1 MQRRFTLEGFG
12 RHVPDRVLTNADL
25 ETMVDTS
32 DDWIT
37 TRTGIKERHIVAPGE
52 AGSDLALKASR
63 RALDYAGRAAGEL
76 SHIYV
81 ATFTPDTVCPPCACV
96 LQDKLGLKN
105 LACMDIAAACSG
117 FLFALDTAM
126 GAVARDPEAVALVC
140 ASEVV
145 TSRTNWSD
153 RATCVLFG
161 DGAGAAVLSA
171 RAPKPGQAEVEDLII
186 RSDGALGPL
195 LTVKG
200 GGSANPY
207 KLGEPVRADH
217 FIEMNGPEIYKN
229 AVRNMTQVCED
240 ILARNAMT
248 LDDVDLFIPHQA
260 NLRIMEGVAKR
271 LHCPT
276 EKVMVTVDRYG
287 NTAAA
292 SAPIALADALA
303 ERRCGPGS
311 RVLLTTFGG
320 GFTWGAA
327 LLKFV

>member
-1 MQRRFTLEGFG
+1 MQPRFTLEGFG
-12 RHVPDRVLTNADL
+12 RYVPQRVLTNADL
-25 ETMVDTS
+25 ESIVETS

-37 TRTGIKERHIVAPGE
+37 TRTGIKERRIVAPGE
-52 AGSDLALKASR
+52 ACTDLAAHAAR
-63 RALDYAGRAAGEL
+63 AALDNAGRAAGEL

-81 ATFTPDTVCPPCACV
+81 ATFTPDTVCPPAACT

-126 GAVARDPEAVALVC
+126 GAVARKPDSVVLVC

-145 TSRTNWSD
+145 TSRTNWAD

-161 DGAGAAVLSA
+161 DGAGAVVLSN
-171 RAPKPGQAEVEDLII
+171 REPKPGQASVRDII
-186 RSDGALGPL
+186 IQSDGALGPL

-200 GGSANPY
+200 GGSAHPY
-207 KLGEPVRADH
+207 KLGQTVDADH
-217 FIEMNGPEIYKN
+217 FIEMIGPEIYKN

-240 ILARNAMT
+240 ILARNALTMN
-248 LDDVDLFIPHQA
+248 DVDLFIPHQA

-271 LHCPT
+271 LRCP
-276 EKVMVTVDRYG
+276 EAKVMITVDRYG

-303 ERRCGPGS
+303 EGRVGPGS
-311 RVLLTTFGG
+311 RVLMTTFGG
-320 GFTWGAA
+320 GFTWAAA
-327 LLKFV
+327 LLEFA